1 MEINKLISIV
11 KEKLE
16 KNIKTESLIVEDKTF
31 LHKNH
36 STHKIGKYHLKLT
49 VESTELKKFNKI
61 TATKKIY
68 KILDN
73 ELKYYIH
80 SIQILII

>member
-1 MEINKLISIV
+1 MEINKLILIV

-36 STHKIGKYHLKLT
+36 LNHKMGKYHLKLK
-49 VESTELKKFNKI
+49 VKSAELKKFNKI

-73 ELKYYIH
+73 ELEQYIH
-80 SIQILII
+80 SIQILIT

>member
-1 MEINKLISIV
+1 MEINKLILIV

-36 STHKIGKYHLKLT
+36 STHKMGKYHLKLI

-61 TATKKIY
+61 VATKKIY

-73 ELKYYIH
+73 ELKQYIH

>member
-1 MEINKLISIV
+1 MEINKLILIIR
-11 KEKLE
+11 KKLE

-36 STHKIGKYHLKLT
+36 STHKMGKYHLKLT

-73 ELKYYIH
+73 ELEYYIH

>member
-1 MEINKLISIV
+1 MEINKLILIV

-16 KNIKTESLIVEDKTF
+16 KNISNEHIVIEDKTF
-31 LHKNH
+31 LHKSH

-49 VESTELKKFNKI
+49 IQSNELKKQNKI

>member
-16 KNIKTESLIVEDKTF
+16 KNVSTEHLIIEDKTF
-31 LHKNH
+31 LHKKH
-36 STHKIGKYHLKLT
+36 STYKTGKYHLKLT
-49 VESTELKKFNKI
+49 IQSIELKRYSNI

-68 KILDN
+68 KILDD
-73 ELKYYIH
+73 ELKQYIH

>member
-1 MEINKLISIV
+1 MEINKLILIV
-11 KEKLE
+11 REKLE
-16 KNIKTESLIVEDKTF
+16 KNLKTKSLIVEDKTF

-36 STHKIGKYHLKLT
+36 STHKMGKYHLKLK

>member
-16 KNIKTESLIVEDKTF
+16 KNLKTESIIVEDKTF

-36 STHKIGKYHLKLT
+36 STHKMGKYHLKLT